1 MRNSKRVGLI
11 FLAVSV
17 KYLDALMVSL
27 STAICMFVLTVWIGE
42 KEGSGNAV
50 DVGLG
55 YRPKSP
61 GPLMDDWKVMDDSS
75 VNFHDKFFLHFL
87 LKFSRKWRKT
97 LSWKFT
103 DELSITFQSSVSGP
117 GEFGLWHKLLGH
129 FTMGQDSR
137 LKKQI
142 ACKGD
147 ILWHT
152 WYLSEIRD
160 IYHMMGMGIAW
171 DLSKAGF
178 LFLRQNR
185 LFQKKLSI
193 FTNP

>member
-1 MRNSKRVGLI
+1 
-11 FLAVSV
+11 
-17 KYLDALMVSL
+17 
-27 STAICMFVLTVWIGE
+27 
-42 KEGSGNAV
+42 
-50 DVGLG
+50 
-55 YRPKSP
+55 
-61 GPLMDDWKVMDDSS
+61 
-75 VNFHDKFFLHFL
+75 
-87 LKFSRKWRKT
+87 
-97 LSWKFT
+97 
-103 DELSITFQSSVSGP
+103 
-117 GEFGLWHKLLGH
+117 
-129 FTMGQDSR
+129 MGQDSR

-185 LFQKKLSI
+185 LFPKNCQFLPTLGEDLGEYWGSEGGLFPPI
-193 FTNP
+193 